1 MTVALFTHEACLAHD
16 TGPMHPE
23 RPDRLRAVWAAL
35 EAPEFA
41 PLLRHQAPQA
51 TAEHLTRVHPAKY
64 VDAILAIA
72 PAGDERMH
80 LDADTLM
87 SAGSAAAALHAAGA
101 GVAAVD
107 AVMTGEARAAFCAV
121 RPPGH
126 HAEVARPMG
135 FCLFNSAAVAARHAQ
150 ARWGLSRVAVLDFDV
165 HHGNGTEDV
174 FRRDASVFYASS
186 HQMPLYPGTGDP
198 SERGVGNIV
207 NVALE
212 AGSNGATFVSAWQNV
227 IIPALEDF
235 APDLLVISAG
245 FDAHRRDPLANLA
258 VATDDFARLT
268 EVLCEAADRLCRGRV
283 VSLLEGGYDLDALA
297 ASAAAHV
304 RALMRA

>member
-1 MTVALFTHEACLAHD
+1 VTVALFTHQACLAHD

-23 RPDRLRAVWAAL
+23 RPDRLRAILAAL
-35 EAPEFA
+35 DAPEFA
-41 PLLRHQAPQA
+41 ALLRAEAPQA
-51 TAEHLTRVHPAKY
+51 TVEQLARVHPAPY
-64 VDAILAIA
+64 IEAILAIQ
-72 PAGDERMH
+72 PAGQERTH

-107 AVMTGEARAAFCAV
+107 RVMQGQARAAFCAV

-150 ARWGLSRVAVLDFDV
+150 ARWGLARVAVLDFDV

-174 FRRDASVFYASS
+174 FRRDASVFYGSS

-212 AGSNGATFVSAWQNV
+212 AGSNGATFVAAWQNV
-227 IIPALEDF
+227 IMPALEDF

-258 VATDDFARLT
+258 VGTEDFARLT
-268 EVLCEAADRLCRGRV
+268 TMLCEAADRLCRGRV

-297 ASAAAHV
+297 SSTAAHV